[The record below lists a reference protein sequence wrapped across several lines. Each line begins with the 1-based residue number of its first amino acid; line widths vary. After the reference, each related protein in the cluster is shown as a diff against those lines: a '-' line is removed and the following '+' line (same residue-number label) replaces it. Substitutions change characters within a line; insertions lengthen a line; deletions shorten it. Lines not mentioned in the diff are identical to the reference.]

1 MSTLKASFS
10 LIVKHYVSSSI
21 YYEITLE
28 ELKHYSCLDPSNYLI
43 TKSGWAARRGE
54 FTNSLLYARIT
65 NSDVV
70 EILKKVEQ
78 YVLPSAEYMEYTL
91 RDMFEHKSN
100 RGWLGIKPGT
110 VRIFS
115 RELMCYYTGKS
126 WKKVQL

>member
-1 MSTLKASFS
+1 L
-10 LIVKHYVSSSI
+10 
-21 YYEITLE
+21 
-28 ELKHYSCLDPSNYLI
+28 YS
-43 TKSGWAARRGE
+43 
-54 FTNSLLYARIT
+54 RIT
-65 NSDVV
+65 NSDAV
-70 EILKKVEQ
+70 EILKKVEE

-126 WKKVQL
+126 WKKIEL